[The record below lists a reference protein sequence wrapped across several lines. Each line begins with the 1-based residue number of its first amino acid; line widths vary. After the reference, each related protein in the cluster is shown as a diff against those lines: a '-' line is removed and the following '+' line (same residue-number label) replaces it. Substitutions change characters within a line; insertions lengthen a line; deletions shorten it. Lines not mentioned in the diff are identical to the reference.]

1 MLLHPCPAC
10 GQHLQRA
17 ALACP
22 HCGRQLSG
30 KLTRTAA
37 AVVMGLTLLGAD
49 DPGQG
54 PEPEYGVVFQP
65 EPEPEPE
72 PPPDPVPPPPPQP
85 PPPPPAI
92 DEPLY
97 GVAATP
103 LPRPPPAPVA
113 EDADADGV
121 PANAGDC
128 DDDDPTTFP
137 GAKERWFDGVDSDC
151 DGKNNR

>member
-10 GQHLQRA
+10 GQHVQRA
-17 ALACP
+17 ALVCP

-30 KLTRTAA
+30 AFTRTAA

-49 DPGQG
+49 DPGQA

-65 EPEPEPE
+65 EPPPEPE
-72 PPPDPVPPPPPQP
+72 PPPPEPEPPPEP
-85 PPPPPAI
+85 PPEPAPPPLI
-92 DEPLY
+92 DEPMY
-97 GVAATP
+97 GVAATT
-103 LPRPPPAPVA
+103 PPPPVVVA
-113 EDADADGV
+113 QDADADGV
-121 PANAGDC
+121 PAQAGDC